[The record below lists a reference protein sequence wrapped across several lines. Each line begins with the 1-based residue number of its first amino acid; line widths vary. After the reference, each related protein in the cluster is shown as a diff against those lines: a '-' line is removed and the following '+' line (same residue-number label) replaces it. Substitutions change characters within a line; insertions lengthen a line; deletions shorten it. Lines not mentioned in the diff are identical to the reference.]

1 MKKVLLLGDSIRMG
15 YDDYV
20 KELLEGKCEV
30 YYDAADN
37 SRFAPY
43 TLWQLIQMYNQ
54 YGPFDLVHWN
64 NGYWDM
70 SFDKTTHEP
79 LIPVEEYAHYLRRIA
94 RILKNKGAKVVFAL
108 TTPILTSG
116 SAADNTGTGALNIS
130 FNDELVQK
138 YNSVAQM
145 IMEEERITIN
155 DLYSLCKQD
164 KNYFKCEDML
174 HLTDDGYRTC
184 AKQISEVILKELDI
198 K

>member
-94 RILKNKGAKVVFAL
+94 RILKNKGAKVVFAF

-116 SAADNTGTGALNIS
+116 SAADNTGAFHQRESENAKIS
-130 FNDELVQK
+130 IEKSAFSCICSEF
-138 YNSVAQM
+138 
-145 IMEEERITIN
+145 T
-155 DLYSLCKQD
+155 
-164 KNYFKCEDML
+164 
-174 HLTDDGYRTC
+174 TYRS
-184 AKQISEVILKELDI
+184 KVEFRS
-198 K
+198 